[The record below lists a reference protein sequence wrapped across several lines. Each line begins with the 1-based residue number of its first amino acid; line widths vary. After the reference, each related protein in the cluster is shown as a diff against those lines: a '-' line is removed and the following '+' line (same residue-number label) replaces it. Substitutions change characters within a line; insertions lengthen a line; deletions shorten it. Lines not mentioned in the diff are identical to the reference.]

1 MFSDHKVNFPSAH
14 LLDLG
19 KDSYKK
25 NIIFQALPEL
35 PPPPPGNYDHNLG
48 TFDDFGV

>member
-35 PPPPPGNYDHNLG
+35 PPPPLVIMIMDHG

>member
-25 NIIFQALPEL
+25 NTFFQALPEL
-35 PPPPPGNYDHNLG
+35 PPPLVIMIMDHG